1 MTPNDSPV
9 PATIPAMVPKRCR
22 ELFEKL
28 AQPVPEEKL
37 EELREA
43 MRLHLQSAE
52 RHLGPAPLNLPLIGR
67 MTAALDT
74 ALTSYHSLT
83 ETQRGLLVGAIRY
96 FVENEDAAN
105 DLDDSF
111 GFDDDLAVINAVLL
125 EIGFSHLSVTR

>member
-1 MTPNDSPV
+1 MTPNDNSISAAI
-9 PATIPAMVPKRCR
+9 PATVPKKCR
-22 ELFEKL
+22 ELLEKL
-28 AQPVPEEKL
+28 AQPVPEKKL

-67 MTAALDT
+67 MTTALDT
-74 ALTSYHSLT
+74 ALNSYGSMS
-83 ETQRGLLVGAIRY
+83 EAQRALLVGAIRY

-105 DLDDSF
+105 DLDDPF

-125 EIGFSHLSVTR
+125 EIGLQHLVVAR